1 MYQNESGRRGSV
13 RMPSIVLFL
22 LLFLCGGLAG
32 VLAVVL
38 TDARRRPGA
47 ERPVPVAA
55 ENSGRETA
63 AGGNEAA
70 PGEPSGAPAGE
81 RSGLEPQAEPAEGVE
96 ASPTAAADIE
106 AGRRNAIVRAAE
118 TAAPAVVTV
127 GVTQVRLIAR
137 PRSVDPFWGRYLPP
151 IVLPEPFYSIGS
163 GVIVDPT
170 GIILTNA
177 HVVEDATELKVTLP
191 DGRNL
196 PARLVG
202 YDPNYD
208 LAVLK
213 VDGSNL
219 PTATLGD
226 SNDLVVGEW
235 AIAIGNPF
243 GFSYEDRQPTVTVGV
258 VSALHRDVKGDAQD
272 QAIYKDMI
280 QTDAAINPG
289 NSGGALVN
297 ALGQV
302 VGINTFILTPSGGS
316 IGIGFAIPVNTAV
329 QVARDI
335 IKYGQPRPI
344 WIGIDLIPIAPRVAQ
359 QLGLSTN
366 RGLLVQ
372 SIDAGSPAEK
382 AGIQLG
388 DFITEI
394 NGRTVLNH
402 EQAGRAVFGVQPGET
417 VRFTILRRDRR
428 LEISVRV
435 TARPGATS
443 TSGGATP

>member
-1 MYQNESGRRGSV
+1 MYHNESGRRGMV
-13 RMPSIVLFL
+13 RLPAIVLFF
-22 LLFLCGGLAG
+22 LLFLCGALAG
-32 VLAVVL
+32 VLFVVL
-38 TDARRRPGA
+38 TGHAGWGPA
-47 ERPVPVAA
+47 T
-55 ENSGRETA
+55 SGRPATVAETGA
-63 AGGNEAA
+63 AGTQPGGRAAANPGDGRTEAA
-70 PGEPSGAPAGE
+70 PDKIT
-81 RSGLEPQAEPAEGVE
+81 E
-96 ASPTAAADIE
+96 ARVLAADELE
-106 AGRRNAIVRAAE
+106 AGRRNAIVRAAQR
-118 TAAPAVVTV
+118 AAPAVVTV
-127 GVTQVRLIAR
+127 GVTQVRLVAR

-151 IVLPEPFYSIGS
+151 IVSPEPFYSIGS

-170 GIILTNA
+170 GVILTNA

-196 PARLVG
+196 PARVVG
-202 YDPNYD
+202 YDASYD
-208 LAVLK
+208 LAVIK
-213 VDGSNL
+213 VDGGNL
-219 PTATLGD
+219 PTVEVGD
-226 SNDLVVGEW
+226 SDDLVVGEW

-258 VSALHRDVKGDAQD
+258 ISALHRDVKGDEQE

-316 IGIGFAIPVNTAV
+316 IGIGFAIPVKTAV

-344 WIGIDLIPIAPRVAQ
+344 WIGIDLVPIAPLVAQ

-366 RGLLVQ
+366 RGLLVR
-372 SIDAGSPAEK
+372 SVDAGSPAER
-382 AGIQLG
+382 AGIELH
-388 DFITEI
+388 DFILEI
-394 NGRTVLNH
+394 NGRPVLSQ
-402 EQAGRAVFGVQPGET
+402 EQAGRTVFGVQPGET
-417 VRFTILRRDRR
+417 VRFTLLRQGRR

-435 TARPGATS
+435 TARPGDS
-443 TSGGATP
+443 PGDSPESEPR

>member
-1 MYQNESGRRGSV
+1 MQQNEGGRRGMV
-13 RMPSIVLFL
+13 RLPAIVLFF

-32 VLAVVL
+32 VLFVVL
-38 TDARRRPGA
+38 TGHTGWGPAAGGRPLAVSEPTAGEA
-47 ERPVPVAA
+47 QPGGRAA
-55 ENSGRETA
+55 GDPGESRTETA
-63 AGGNEAA
+63 ADKI
-70 PGEPSGAPAGE
+70 
-81 RSGLEPQAEPAEGVE
+81 
-96 ASPTAAADIE
+96 ADARLLAVDELE
-106 AGRRNAIVRAAE
+106 AGRRNAIVRAAQR
-118 TAAPAVVTV
+118 AAPAVVTV
-127 GVTQVRLIAR
+127 GVTQVRLVAR

-151 IVLPEPFYSIGS
+151 IVSPEPFYSIGS
-163 GVIVDPT
+163 GVIVDPS
-170 GIILTNA
+170 GVILTNA

-196 PARLVG
+196 PARVVG

-208 LAVLK
+208 LAVIK
-213 VDGSNL
+213 VDGGGL
-219 PTATLGD
+219 PTAEVGD
-226 SNDLVVGEW
+226 SDDLVVGEW

-258 VSALHRDVKGDAQD
+258 ISALHRDVKGDGQE

-316 IGIGFAIPVNTAV
+316 IGIGFAIPAKTAV

-344 WIGIDLIPIAPRVAQ
+344 WIGITLTPIAPLVAQ

-372 SIDAGSPAEK
+372 SLDAGSPAER
-382 AGIQLG
+382 AGMALG
-388 DFITEI
+388 DFIVEI
-394 NGRTVLNH
+394 NGRQVLSQ
-402 EQAGRAVFGVQPGET
+402 EEAGRAVFGVQPGET
-417 VRFTILRRDRR
+417 VRFTVLRQGRR

-435 TARPGATS
+435 TARPGDS
-443 TSGGATP
+443 PGSEPQ

>member
-1 MYQNESGRRGSV
+1 MV
-13 RMPSIVLFL
+13 RLPAIVLFF

-32 VLAVVL
+32 VLFVVL
-38 TDARRRPGA
+38 TGHTGWGPTTGGRPSTVSEPSAGDSQPGGRTTGDPGEGGA
-47 ERPVPVAA
+47 
-55 ENSGRETA
+55 ETA
-63 AGGNEAA
+63 ADKI
-70 PGEPSGAPAGE
+70 
-81 RSGLEPQAEPAEGVE
+81 
-96 ASPTAAADIE
+96 ADARLLAVDELE
-106 AGRRNAIVRAAE
+106 AGRRNAIVRAAQR
-118 TAAPAVVTV
+118 AAPAVVTV
-127 GVTQVRLIAR
+127 GVTQVRLVAR

-151 IVLPEPFYSIGS
+151 ILSPEPFYSIGS

-170 GIILTNA
+170 GVILTNA

-196 PARLVG
+196 PARVVG

-208 LAVLK
+208 LAVIK
-213 VDGSNL
+213 VDGGGL
-219 PTATLGD
+219 PTAEVGD
-226 SNDLVVGEW
+226 SDDLVVGEW

-258 VSALHRDVKGDAQD
+258 ISALHRDVKGDGQE

-316 IGIGFAIPVNTAV
+316 IGIGFAIPAKTAV

-344 WIGIDLIPIAPRVAQ
+344 WIGITLTPIAPLVAQ

-372 SIDAGSPAEK
+372 SLDAGSPAER
-382 AGIQLG
+382 AGMALG
-388 DFITEI
+388 DFILEI
-394 NGRTVLNH
+394 NGRPVLSQ

-417 VRFTILRRDRR
+417 VRFTVLRQGHQ

-435 TARPGATS
+435 TARPGDS
-443 TSGGATP
+443 PGSEPQ

>member
-1 MYQNESGRRGSV
+1 MYQNDSSRRGTI
-13 RMPSIVLFL
+13 RLPATVLFF

-32 VLAVVL
+32 VLVVVL
-38 TDARRRPGA
+38 TGNTGRGPAAG
-47 ERPVPVAA
+47 RPVTTR
-55 ENSGRETA
+55 SETP
-63 AGGNEAA
+63 AGE
-70 PGEPSGAPAGE
+70 SAPAGGGDPGGDQG
-81 RSGLEPQAEPAEGVE
+81 SGGSGAEPAESGN
-96 ASPTAAADIE
+96 APLLAANELE
-106 AGRRNAIVRAAE
+106 AGRRNAIVRAAQK
-118 TAAPAVVTV
+118 AAPAVVTV

-151 IVLPEPFYSIGS
+151 IVSPEPFYSIGS

-177 HVVEDATELKVTLP
+177 HVVEDATELKITLP

-196 PARLVG
+196 PARIVG
-202 YDPNYD
+202 YNSAYD
-208 LAVLK
+208 LAVIK
-213 VDGSNL
+213 VDGGNL
-219 PTATLGD
+219 PTVEVGD
-226 SNDLVVGEW
+226 SGDLVVGEW

-258 VSALHRDVKGDAQD
+258 ISALHRDVKGDGQE
-272 QAIYKDMI
+272 QGIYKDMI

-335 IKYGQPRPI
+335 IKYGQPRPV
-344 WIGIDLIPIAPRVAQ
+344 WIGISLTPIPPQVAQ

-372 SIDAGSPAEK
+372 SLDAGSPAERG
-382 AGIQLG
+382 GIELG
-388 DFITEI
+388 DFILKI
-394 NGRTVLNH
+394 DGRSVLNN

-417 VRFTILRRDRR
+417 VRFTVLRKGRQ
-428 LEISVRV
+428 LEIPVRV
-435 TARPGATS
+435 TAGPGDA
-443 TSGGATP
+443 SGSESP

>member
-1 MYQNESGRRGSV
+1 MYQNESGRRGMV
-13 RMPSIVLFL
+13 RLPAIVLFF

-32 VLAVVL
+32 VLFVVL
-38 TDARRRPGA
+38 TGRTGWGPAGSGRTTTVAERDVGGAEPGVRSTGDPGDGHAEITPDKIADAR
-47 ERPVPVAA
+47 
-55 ENSGRETA
+55 
-63 AGGNEAA
+63 
-70 PGEPSGAPAGE
+70 
-81 RSGLEPQAEPAEGVE
+81 LL
-96 ASPTAAADIE
+96 AADELE
-106 AGRRNAIVRAAE
+106 AGRRNAIVRAAQK
-118 TAAPAVVTV
+118 AAPAVVTV
-127 GVTQVRLIAR
+127 GVTQVRLVAR

-151 IVLPEPFYSIGS
+151 IVSPEPFYSIGS
-163 GVIVDPT
+163 GVIVDPA
-170 GIILTNA
+170 GVILTNA

-196 PARLVG
+196 PARVVG

-208 LAVLK
+208 LAVIK
-213 VDGSNL
+213 VDGGDL
-219 PTATLGD
+219 PTAEVGD
-226 SNDLVVGEW
+226 SDELVVGEW

-258 VSALHRDVKGDAQD
+258 ISALHRDVKGDGQE

-316 IGIGFAIPVNTAV
+316 IGIGFAIPAKTAV

-344 WIGIDLIPIAPRVAQ
+344 WIGITLTPIAPLVAQ

-372 SIDAGSPAEK
+372 SIDAGSPAER
-382 AGIQLG
+382 AGMELG
-388 DFITEI
+388 DFIVEI
-394 NGRTVLNH
+394 DGRTVLNN
-402 EQAGRAVFGVQPGET
+402 EQAGRAVFGVQPEET
-417 VRFTILRRDRR
+417 VRFSVLRQGRR

-435 TARPGATS
+435 TARPGES
-443 TSGGATP
+443 PVSEPQ

>member
-1 MYQNESGRRGSV
+1 MHQNESGRRGMV
-13 RMPSIVLFL
+13 RLPAIVLFF

-32 VLAVVL
+32 VLFVVL
-38 TDARRRPGA
+38 TGHTGWGP
-47 ERPVPVAA
+47 
-55 ENSGRETA
+55 A
-63 AGGNEAA
+63 AGGRPLAVSEPSASDSQPGGRTTGD
-70 PGEPSGAPAGE
+70 PGEGGAE
-81 RSGLEPQAEPAEGVE
+81 T
-96 ASPTAAADIE
+96 ASDKIADARLLAVDELE
-106 AGRRNAIVRAAE
+106 AGRRNAIVRAAQR
-118 TAAPAVVTV
+118 AAPAVVTV
-127 GVTQVRLIAR
+127 GVTQVRLVAR

-151 IVLPEPFYSIGS
+151 IVSPEAFYSIGS

-170 GIILTNA
+170 GVILTNA

-196 PARLVG
+196 PARVVG

-208 LAVLK
+208 LAVIK
-213 VDGSNL
+213 VDGGGL
-219 PTATLGD
+219 PTAEVGD
-226 SNDLVVGEW
+226 SDDLVVGEW

-258 VSALHRDVKGDAQD
+258 ISALHRDVKGDGQE

-316 IGIGFAIPVNTAV
+316 IGIGFAIPAKTAV

-344 WIGIDLIPIAPRVAQ
+344 WIGITLTPIAPLVAQ

-372 SIDAGSPAEK
+372 SLDAGSPAER
-382 AGIQLG
+382 AGMALG
-388 DFITEI
+388 DFILEI
-394 NGRTVLNH
+394 NGRPVLSQ

-417 VRFTILRRDRR
+417 VRFTIVRQGRQ

-435 TARPGATS
+435 TARPGDS
-443 TSGGATP
+443 PGSEPQ

>member
-1 MYQNESGRRGSV
+1 M
-13 RMPSIVLFL
+13 
-22 LLFLCGGLAG
+22 
-32 VLAVVL
+32 
-38 TDARRRPGA
+38 
-47 ERPVPVAA
+47 
-55 ENSGRETA
+55 TA
-63 AGGNEAA
+63 A
-70 PGEPSGAPAGE
+70 
-81 RSGLEPQAEPAEGVE
+81 
-96 ASPTAAADIE
+96 T
-106 AGRRNAIVRAAE
+106 
-118 TAAPAVVTV
+118 
-127 GVTQVRLIAR
+127 VRLVAR

-151 IVLPEPFYSIGS
+151 IVSPEAFYSIGS

-170 GIILTNA
+170 GVILTNA

-196 PARLVG
+196 PARVVG

-208 LAVLK
+208 LAVIK
-213 VDGSNL
+213 VDGGGL
-219 PTATLGD
+219 PTAEVGD
-226 SNDLVVGEW
+226 SDDLVVGEW

-258 VSALHRDVKGDAQD
+258 ISALHRDVKGDGQE

-316 IGIGFAIPVNTAV
+316 IGIGFAIPAKTAV

-344 WIGIDLIPIAPRVAQ
+344 WIGITLTPIAPLVAQ

-372 SIDAGSPAEK
+372 SLDAGSPAER
-382 AGIQLG
+382 AGMALG
-388 DFITEI
+388 DFILEI
-394 NGRTVLNH
+394 NGRPVLSQ

-417 VRFTILRRDRR
+417 VRFTIVRQGRQ

-435 TARPGATS
+435 TARPGDS
-443 TSGGATP
+443 PGSEPQ

>member
-1 MYQNESGRRGSV
+1 MYKDESGRRGMV
-13 RMPSIVLFL
+13 RLPAILLFF

-32 VLAVVL
+32 VLFVVL
-38 TDARRRPGA
+38 TGRPQLGSGTRGRPAAVAETAEGTSPPGSGTEAVEGNAGSATTPGETDDAR
-47 ERPVPVAA
+47 VIAA
-55 ENSGRETA
+55 HE
-63 AGGNEAA
+63 
-70 PGEPSGAPAGE
+70 
-81 RSGLEPQAEPAEGVE
+81 L
-96 ASPTAAADIE
+96 E
-106 AGRRNAIVRAAE
+106 AGRRNAIVRAAQR
-118 TAAPAVVTV
+118 AAPAVVTV
-127 GVTQVRLIAR
+127 GVTQVRLVAR

-151 IVLPEPFYSIGS
+151 IVSPEPFYSIGS

-170 GIILTNA
+170 GIILSNA

-196 PARLVG
+196 PAKIVG

-208 LAVLK
+208 LAVIK
-213 VDGSNL
+213 VDGGNL
-219 PTATLGD
+219 PTVEVGD
-226 SNDLVVGEW
+226 SDDLVVGEW

-258 VSALHRDVKGDAQD
+258 ISALHRDVKGDEQE

-316 IGIGFAIPVNTAV
+316 IGIGFAIPVKTAV

-344 WIGIDLIPIAPRVAQ
+344 WIGITLVPIAPAVAQ

-372 SIDAGSPAEK
+372 SLDAGSPAER
-382 AGIQLG
+382 AGMELR
-388 DFITEI
+388 DFIVAI
-394 NGRTVLNH
+394 NGRQVLDQ

-417 VRFTILRRDRR
+417 VRFTVLRQGRR
-428 LEISVRV
+428 LEISVRI
-435 TARPGATS
+435 TARPDDAL
-443 TSGGATP
+443 GGQ